1 VDCCCA
7 IPLTFVVLAARLDVY
22 HPVRLW
28 IYLRLVHMQ
37 RSNQSDGWGEMF
49 PRGAL
54 AAIKF
59 ARVILI
65 FIFFIHTTACMWH
78 LLGANNPDGWISAQE
93 ASMRAGAWAG
103 RDLSCVLRCSVL
115 HCVAAC
121 CTAWQRVALRGSV
134 LHCVAAWCAALQ
146 CVVLQACGP
155 TASSRRYTCGRST

>member
-1 VDCCCA
+1 MGTGLRGIGLSGTEQVCVDFCCA

-37 RSNQSDGWGEMF
+37 RSNRSDGWGEMF

-103 RDLSCVLRCSVL
+103 RDSSCVLRCSVL
-115 HCVAAC
+115 HCVAA
-121 CTAWQRVALRGSV
+121 T
-134 LHCVAAWCAALQ
+134 WCAALQ